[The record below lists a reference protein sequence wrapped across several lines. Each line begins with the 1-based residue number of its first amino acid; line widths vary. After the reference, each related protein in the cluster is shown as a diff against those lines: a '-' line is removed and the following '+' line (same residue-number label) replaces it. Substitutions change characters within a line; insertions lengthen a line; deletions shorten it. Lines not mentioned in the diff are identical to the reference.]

1 LVAERTRQYKKSSKQ
16 PKGVSLPPNARKNS
30 LELNGWLLT
39 VEQGGCKGEPDK
51 AACSSVEVKG
61 CHSFCF
67 LSAKTMT
74 ARNALHK
81 AFLMLRQS
89 GATAIQTSQAE
100 ARCDPQASKMM
111 AGGGRVAP

>member
-1 LVAERTRQYKKSSKQ
+1 
-16 PKGVSLPPNARKNS
+16 
-30 LELNGWLLT
+30 
-39 VEQGGCKGEPDK
+39 
-51 AACSSVEVKG
+51 
-61 CHSFCF
+61 
-67 LSAKTMT
+67 MT